1 MELIF
6 LVNCLRQEVEEPP
19 DETVT
24 ASPDRKVISTTN
36 NKAVRGKSKKQG
48 CLVAFIYQ
56 EL

>member
-36 NKAVRGKSKKQG
+36 NKAVRG
-48 CLVAFIYQ
+48 
-56 EL
+56 